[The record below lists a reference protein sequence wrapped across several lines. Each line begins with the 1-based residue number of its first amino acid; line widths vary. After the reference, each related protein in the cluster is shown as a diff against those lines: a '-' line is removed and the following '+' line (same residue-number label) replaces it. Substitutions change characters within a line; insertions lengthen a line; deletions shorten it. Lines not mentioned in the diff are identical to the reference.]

1 MRKLQDDANDLVYE
15 FYSERGIEPKNI
27 DEDGR
32 DEIIK
37 SLFLEEE
44 RFLTF
49 QELETYLGNSLSGY
63 CEYLEDFE
71 EYKNDYDLPEP
82 FHQFSPF
89 DVMNYLW
96 TVYGRQ
102 VDYNDIQ
109 ERIDENK
116 TAELTDEEDSL

>member
-1 MRKLQDDANDLVYE
+1 MKLRDDASDLVYE
-15 FYSERGIEPKNI
+15 FYSEQGIEPKNI
-27 DEDGR
+27 DEDGKA
-32 DEIIK
+32 EIIK
-37 SLFLEEE
+37 TLFLEDL
-44 RFLTF
+44 RFVTF

-71 EYKNDYDLPEP
+71 EVKNDFELPEP

-96 TVYGRQ
+96 TVYGRTI
-102 VDYNDIQ
+102 DYDEIQ
-109 ERIDENK
+109 ERIDENN